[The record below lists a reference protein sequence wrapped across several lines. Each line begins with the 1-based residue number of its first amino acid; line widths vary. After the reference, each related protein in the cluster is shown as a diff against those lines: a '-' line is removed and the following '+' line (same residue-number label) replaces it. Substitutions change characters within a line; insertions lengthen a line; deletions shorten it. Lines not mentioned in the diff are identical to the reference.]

1 LAFFCEVGHGPN
13 STQASA
19 AKGNWHTYA
28 LSKLT
33 ALFGRAKQMTL
44 IEVIQGVSDVMDGL
58 GVAVVALGVLWGL
71 FVFIKDLSKMP
82 IDNAY
87 KLFRN
92 QIIRALLL
100 GLEIL
105 VAGDIIRTVAVSPT
119 LMSVAV
125 LGAIVVIR
133 CFLSWS
139 LALEMNG
146 RWPWQSPKN

>member
-1 LAFFCEVGHGPN
+1 
-13 STQASA
+13 
-19 AKGNWHTYA
+19 
-28 LSKLT
+28 
-33 ALFGRAKQMTL
+33 MTL

-71 FVFIKDLSKMP
+71 YVFIKDLPKMP
-82 IDNAY
+82 IDDAY
-87 KLFRN
+87 KLFLN

-146 RWPWQSPKN
+146 RWPWQSPK

>member
-1 LAFFCEVGHGPN
+1 
-13 STQASA
+13 
-19 AKGNWHTYA
+19 
-28 LSKLT
+28 
-33 ALFGRAKQMTL
+33 MTL

-58 GVAVVALGVLWGL
+58 GAAVVALGVLWGL
-71 FVFIKDLSKMP
+71 YVFIKDLQKMP
-82 IDNAY
+82 IDDAY

-146 RWPWQSPKN
+146 RWPWQSPK

>member
-1 LAFFCEVGHGPN
+1 
-13 STQASA
+13 
-19 AKGNWHTYA
+19 
-28 LSKLT
+28 
-33 ALFGRAKQMTL
+33 MTL
-44 IEVIQGVSDVMDGL
+44 IVVIQGVSDVMDGL

-71 FVFIKDLSKMP
+71 YVFIKDLPKMP
-82 IDNAY
+82 IDDAY

-146 RWPWQSPKN
+146 RWPWQSPK